1 MSEMFTEQYTA
12 YPQQGFHKKPVQD
25 KYYHIFIHKIV
36 EKLNEGKDVSIIFCG
51 EKGNGKTYG
60 ALRLIEILYND
71 LNMFSGEFDPQ
82 EQVIYDPLDYLDQM
96 RQIDIPDEDD
106 REDNINPDR
115 KAFLVDEAGLQLN
128 KSDYYGEMNDAF
140 ADMLDIQRKANCL
153 VIYALP
159 VAGNIDSRI
168 KDDIDFVIEMKDQGV
183 ASVTG
188 FTFQHARLDEAK
200 RMFVN
205 YNRQE
210 SILNKFDNNGLW
222 KFDEIEDQDMLL
234 EAMAK
239 VDEFKRNFPEEKYQE
254 LKKKREEEEGEKE
267 SENSGVI
274 AEALQDIDFD

>member
-1 MSEMFTEQYTA
+1 MTEIFTEQYQA
-12 YPQQGFHKKPVQD
+12 YPQQGMYKKPLD
-25 KYYHIFIHKIV
+25 GEYYHIFIHKIV

-60 ALRLIEILYND
+60 ALKLIEKMYKD
-71 LNMFSGEFDPQ
+71 LNMFEGEFDPQ

-115 KAFLVDEAGLQLN
+115 KAFLVDEAGLQLD
-128 KSDYYGEMNDAF
+128 KSNYYGEMNQAF

-159 VAGNIDSRI
+159 VAGKIDSRI

-200 RMFVN
+200 RIFVN
-205 YNRQE
+205 YNQQE
-210 SILNKFDNNGLW
+210 ALLNKFDSNGLW

-234 EAMAK
+234 EAMGK
-239 VDEFKRNFPEEKYQE
+239 VDDFKRSFPEEKYQE
-254 LKKKREEEEGEKE
+254 LKQKREEEKEDEGD
-267 SENSGVI
+267 GVI
-274 AEALQDIDFD
+274 NDIIKDIDFD

>member
-1 MSEMFTEQYTA
+1 MSKLFTDEYEA
-12 YPQQGFHKKPVQD
+12 YPQQGLYKKPLQGD
-25 KYYHIFIHKIV
+25 YYHIFIHKIV

-60 ALRLIEILYND
+60 ALRLIEIMHDD
-71 LNMFSGEFDPQ
+71 LNMFAEDFDPQ

-96 RQIDIPDEDD
+96 RKIDIPDEDE

-115 KAFLVDEAGLQLN
+115 KAFLVDEAGIQLD
-128 KSDYYGEMNDAF
+128 KSNYYGDMNNAF

-159 VAGNIDSRI
+159 VAGKIDSRI
-168 KDDIDFVIEMKDQGV
+168 KDDIDFVIEMKDHGV

-200 RMFVN
+200 RIFVN
-205 YNRQE
+205 YNQQE
-210 SILNKFDNNGLW
+210 ALLSKFDSNGLW

-234 EAMAK
+234 EAMNI
-239 VDEFKRNFPEEKYQE
+239 VDNFKREFPEEKYQE
-254 LKKKREEEEGEKE
+254 LKKKREKEEEDEEEGII
-267 SENSGVI
+267 NDI
-274 AEALQDIDFD
+274 IQDIDFD